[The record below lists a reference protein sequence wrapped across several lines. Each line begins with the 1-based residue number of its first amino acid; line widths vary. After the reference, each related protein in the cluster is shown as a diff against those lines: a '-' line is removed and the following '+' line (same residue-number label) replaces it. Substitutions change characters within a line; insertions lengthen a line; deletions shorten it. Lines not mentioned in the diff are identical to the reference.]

1 MGHGGDG
8 GRGHAVR
15 AWPGGPGRAVCACRG
30 GEGEG
35 ETGAR
40 SRTARGCGALCQRV
54 DVGGCDDGG
63 EEEEGEGAVRDDRS
77 ERGGQ
82 AQSEQ
87 WCGGPEEQ
95 PAATWCG

>member
-1 MGHGGDG
+1 MNRVGHGGGG

-15 AWPGGPGRAVCACRG
+15 AWPGGPGRAVCASRG
-30 GEGEG
+30 GVGGGEG

-82 AQSEQ
+82 A
-87 WCGGPEEQ
+87 
-95 PAATWCG
+95 

>member
-1 MGHGGDG
+1 MV
-8 GRGHAVR
+8 AVVGEATVSAR
-15 AWPGGPGRAVCACRG
+15 PGGPGRAVCACRG
-30 GEGEG
+30 GVGGGEG

-77 ERGGQ
+77 ERGGE
-82 AQSEQ
+82 AKSEQ
-87 WCGGPEEQ
+87 RCGGPEEQ
-95 PAATWCG
+95 PGATWCG